1 MSTRKQNFRGGK
13 QDDGTV
19 RAKKHL
25 GQHFLTDKNMCRKI
39 AEQYQSHFGCKR
51 VLEVGPGMG
60 AITQYILEKKE
71 LDVKVMEIDWDSVAF
86 LKANYPQ
93 LEDRVIEADFLKSD
107 LNDIFDGEQ
116 FAVVGNFP
124 YNISSQIVF
133 KCIEYRDLV
142 PEIMGMFQKEMAMR
156 IAEKPGSKVYGII
169 SVLTQAFYDI
179 EYCFTVDAQLF
190 NPPPKV
196 QSGVIRC
203 TRNSRDKLPCNEKLF
218 IQVVKIGFNQ
228 RRKTLRNS
236 LKGMLKGNV
245 MEQHVFTLRP
255 EVLSVEDFIE
265 LTNIIDALE
274 DAPQKEEIVE

>member
-1 MSTRKQNFRGGK
+1 MSPRKENFRGGK

-39 AEQYQSHFGCKR
+39 AEQYKSHFGCKR

-60 AITQYILEKKE
+60 AITQFILEKE
-71 LDVKVMEIDWDSVAF
+71 DLDVKVMEIDWDSVAF

-93 LEDRVIEADFLKSD
+93 LKNRVIEADFLKSD

-218 IQVVKIGFNQ
+218 IQVVKMGFNQ

-265 LTNIIDALE
+265 LTNIIDGLE
-274 DAPQKEEIVE
+274 DAPKKED